1 MTIPIFHDIGKVN
14 PNFQLMKLKVN
25 DFKENEAYVN
35 THHSFYHQCFIWII
49 VENLFMMKKMK
60 TRL

>member
-35 THHSFYHQCFIWII
+35 THLFFFIIN
-49 VENLFMMKKMK
+49 VLYG
-60 TRL
+60 LL